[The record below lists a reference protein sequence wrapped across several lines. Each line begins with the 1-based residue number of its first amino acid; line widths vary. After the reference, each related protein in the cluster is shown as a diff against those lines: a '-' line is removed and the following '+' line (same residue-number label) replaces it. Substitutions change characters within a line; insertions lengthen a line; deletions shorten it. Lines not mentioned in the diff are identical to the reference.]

1 MRVEWRS
8 RSVCIGRQP
17 HLAHAAIE
25 RRVPLWTVVFVCRVC
40 FARACETVRIW
51 HVPADNVGHALPFK
65 RLEDLP
71 VDYAAVLFGTGTTCV
86 VFQRATVSGAP

>member
-1 MRVEWRS
+1 M
-8 RSVCIGRQP
+8 
-17 HLAHAAIE
+17 L
-25 RRVPLWTVVFVCRVC
+25 
-40 FARACETVRIW
+40 
-51 HVPADNVGHALPFK
+51 ADNVGHALPFK